1 MKEVLQQPIF
11 PAQEEPSMSLLARTS
26 NGNTPSRY
34 TARDPFQVAR
44 DLLSWDPFFSGRPTS
59 AFVPAFEVKETNE
72 AFILKGDL
80 PGVAEADLDIAVH
93 NNILTVSGVRQAEE
107 RQEGDSF
114 ALYERQYGSFSRSFS
129 LPDSADGERVEAKLD
144 KGVLTLTIFK
154 KAEAKPRKITVQK

>member
-1 MKEVLQQPIF
+1 
-11 PAQEEPSMSLLARTS
+11 MSLLARTS
-26 NGNTPSRY
+26 NGNTPTRY
-34 TARDPFQVAR
+34 TNRDPFQVAR
-44 DLLSWDPFFSGRPTS
+44 DLLAWDPFFGGRQTS
-59 AFVPAFEVKETNE
+59 AFVPAFEVKETNDT
-72 AFILKGDL
+72 FVLKGDL
-80 PGVAEADLDIAVH
+80 PGVAEGDLDIAVH

-114 ALYERQYGSFSRSFS
+114 ALYERQYGSFTRSFS